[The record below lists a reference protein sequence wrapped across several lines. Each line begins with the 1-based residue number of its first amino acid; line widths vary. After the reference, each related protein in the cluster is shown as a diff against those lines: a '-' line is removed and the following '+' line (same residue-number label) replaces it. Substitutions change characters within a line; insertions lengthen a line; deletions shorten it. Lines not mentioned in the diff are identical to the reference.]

1 MNENKQVYICN
12 ETKTETF
19 PVKASVTPKIVLNL
33 EDHDQQ
39 RLVTLF
45 CNYGNMEAE
54 KVISNNKVTA
64 SQRLSDNTSK
74 VRMDI
79 KNKKMSARKLKS
91 SQWMILIE

>member
-1 MNENKQVYICN
+1 
-12 ETKTETF
+12 
-19 PVKASVTPKIVLNL
+19 
-33 EDHDQQ
+33 
-39 RLVTLF
+39 
-45 CNYGNMEAE
+45 MEAE

-91 SQWMILIE
+91 SQ